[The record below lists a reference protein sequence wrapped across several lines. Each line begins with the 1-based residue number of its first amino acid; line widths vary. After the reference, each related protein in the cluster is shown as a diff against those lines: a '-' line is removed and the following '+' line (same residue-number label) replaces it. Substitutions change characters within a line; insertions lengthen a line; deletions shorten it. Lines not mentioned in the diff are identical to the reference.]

1 MFRRSLGVLEK
12 YVKLAGGKKSFD
24 FRIDYFREIRCAV
37 LLFILALNIYECDV
51 KLPYTRFVSFLQMI
65 FKRYIAYS
73 IKIELHTRS
82 GNNR

>member
-1 MFRRSLGVLEK
+1 MCDRYDVRKKFGSFRK
-12 YVKLAGGKKSFD
+12 ICQIGGRKKSFD

-65 FKRYIAYS
+65 FKRYYC
-73 IKIELHTRS
+73 LF
-82 GNNR
+82 N

>member
-1 MFRRSLGVLEK
+1 MSNWREE
-12 YVKLAGGKKSFD
+12 KSFD

-65 FKRYIAYS
+65 
-73 IKIELHTRS
+73 
-82 GNNR
+82 